1 MTDKKQLEEDKSEF
15 SRLRDEAREHFL
27 GAVDC
32 LAKAYLT
39 PYIQKQLKNKKK
51 LDQKDIIKKVD
62 IASRMIYVD
71 VLKAY
76 FGVKTEDGDGKS
88 NKTIEVKSNEEA
100 SRTGK

>member
-15 SRLRDEAREHFL
+15 SRLRDEARQNFL

-62 IASRMIYVD
+62 IASRMMYPE
-71 VLKAY
+71 VLKSY
-76 FGVKTEDGDGKS
+76 FGYKEDGDGKS
-88 NKTIEVKSNEEA
+88 GRTIEVKPDEEA
-100 SRTGK
+100 SRAGK